1 MAESTGP
8 GEEGKQ
14 IAMPLEPLADDQQ
27 LPDDVIAALVA
38 RGVDA
43 HDEVG
48 LRRELER
55 HLPGYTLYRLT
66 PAAMRRWKTRYRIM
80 FEAAYFD
87 CQTAAEAYARAILAA
102 LDAKKPG

>member
-1 MAESTGP
+1 
-8 GEEGKQ
+8 
-14 IAMPLEPLADDQQ
+14 MPLEPLADDQQ
-27 LPDDVIAALVA
+27 LPDDVIAALEA
-38 RGVDA
+38 RGVDV

-55 HLPGYTLYRLT
+55 HLPG
-66 PAAMRRWKTRYRIM
+66 MRRWKARYRIM

-87 CQTAAEAYARAILAA
+87 CQTAAEAFARAILAA